1 MKKRF
6 LTMLLLVA
14 GVQGFAANRNASI
27 SIDSGTRY
35 QHIAGFGG
43 FSPSPTWQ
51 YWLGDNEMDML
62 FGKGDNQLGLNILR
76 VYMANNRKLAQS
88 A

>member
-1 MKKRF
+1 MKKIF
-6 LTMLLLVA
+6 LAMLLLIV
-14 GVQGFAANRNASI
+14 GVQGFAAYRNASI

-35 QHIAGFGG
+35 QHVAGFGG

-76 VYMANNRKLAQS
+76 VFMANDRNY
-88 A
+88 